1 MYTKFNSITTIN
13 SLFLSNQCN
22 SNLNSQ
28 IEKIID
34 NSSEYFSFKHIQR
47 KIDINLQLPYE
58 FLFMTD
64 RLSMANSIEARTP
77 FLDKNLYN
85 YICNVDI
92 NKISK
97 QSDPKF
103 ALRKLFNLNI
113 KDFNLPS
120 LKKGFVI
127 PDELFYNSNKE
138 LFNYLTSFSFLKS
151 QNIFNYNLDIFK
163 ENKIKENK
171 NLFKCF
177 IHFQLFYFYNVYE
190 S

>member
-1 MYTKFNSITTIN
+1 
-13 SLFLSNQCN
+13 
-22 SNLNSQ
+22 
-28 IEKIID
+28 
-34 NSSEYFSFKHIQR
+34 
-47 KIDINLQLPYE
+47 
-58 FLFMTD
+58 
-64 RLSMANSIEARTP
+64 
-77 FLDKNLYN
+77 
-85 YICNVDI
+85 
-92 NKISK
+92 
-97 QSDPKF
+97 
-103 ALRKLFNLNI
+103 LNI